1 MPLFYFME
9 NTVHT
14 PDNPVHAKSAP
25 CRDAPGLTEI
35 ISMTLKLNR
44 RIFLAWAASTALAA
58 PAQVSDMN
66 DAINKAGRQR
76 MLSQRMAKAYLC
88 LGQQVQVPA
97 AAKVLDQSLA
107 LFDRQLV
114 ELKSF
119 APAGPVRDTYTQLES
134 EWSVYK
140 SLLVG
145 TTPAATKAAELL
157 VQDAKVLALANKGT
171 GLLEQMSGK
180 PVGKLVNIAG
190 RQRMLSQR
198 MAKYY
203 LSMAWK
209 IDTTTSSAELSKA
222 RTEFVAALET
232 LRNAP
237 EASAEIKQE
246 LVLADAQWLF
256 FDTTLKTHATSNG
269 RGASDVFVTSE
280 NLLQVM
286 DKVTTLYARINK
298 S

>member
-9 NTVHT
+9 STGHS
-14 PDNPVHAKSAP
+14 PENPHLPGTAP
-25 CRDAPGLTEI
+25 SWGDTGLIKI
-35 ISMTLKLNR
+35 IAMTLKLKR
-44 RIFLAWAASTALAA
+44 RIFVAWAASAALVA
-58 PAQVSDMN
+58 PAQVSDLN

-88 LGQQVQVPA
+88 MGQQVQVPA

-114 ELKSF
+114 ELKAF
-119 APAGPVRDTYTQLES
+119 APTGPVRDTYTQLEA

-140 SLLVG
+140 TLLVG
-145 TTPAATKAAELL
+145 AVPSTSKAAELL
-157 VQDAKVLALANKGT
+157 AQDAKVLALANKGT
-171 GLLEQMSGK
+171 GLLEQLSGK

-198 MAKYY
+198 MAKFY

-209 IDTTTSSAELSKA
+209 IDATSSGVELGKA
-222 RTEFVAALET
+222 RTEFIAALDT

-237 EASAEIKQE
+237 EASTEIKQE
-246 LVLADAQWLF
+246 LALADAQWFLF
-256 FDTTLKTHATSNG
+256 DNVLKTPSSASG

-286 DKVTTLYARINK
+286 DKVTSLYARL
-298 S
+298 SRT